1 MQKQTACLDKFKG
14 FFFSYSPLFFLLFLI
29 EKEKKILYQG
39 EGVIS
44 KEQQPNQF
52 IYKKLQRTR
61 YDFQEHLNVT
71 TSDKNLTPCRY
82 YQMQI

>member
-14 FFFSYSPLFFLLFLI
+14 FFFLVTPPYFFFFFLT
-29 EKEKKILYQG
+29 EKEKNILYQG

-61 YDFQEHLNVT
+61 
-71 TSDKNLTPCRY
+71 
-82 YQMQI
+82 